1 MLGGVI
7 RPYDDADAEAAAA
20 LVAEHSPWL
29 QTAAGLRHRLAALP
43 PRAHRATWAAE
54 IDGEIVG
61 WAEAEFDWTA
71 ERADIGQVWALVSPT
86 HRRQGFGSELFDRGV
101 EHLLAHNAGELRSW
115 SFADGDAFLE
125 RRGFTRTR
133 VERLSALDPSSVD
146 TSRLDSLPAG
156 VRIVPLGELDERLPE
171 VHAVFVEALADMPA
185 DHPETNL
192 PYDEWLTET
201 IGDPDLSREG
211 SFVVL
216 VDDRP
221 AALSW
226 VNVDEARGHAEQ
238 QLTGTARAYR
248 RRGLARLAKLAVI
261 RWCAGAGVVRLATG
275 NDSTNAGMLALND
288 QLGFRPF
295 ASETQWVKRR
305 R

>member
-43 PRAHRATWAAE
+43 PRAHRATWVAE

-71 ERADIGQVWALVSPT
+71 ERTDIGQAWVLVAPS
-86 HRRQGFGSELFDRGV
+86 HRGRGYGSELFERAIQ
-101 EHLLAHNAGELRSW
+101 HLTAHDAGELRSW
-115 SFADGDAFLE
+115 SFPDGEAFLV

-146 TSRLDSLPAG
+146 TSRLESLPSG
-156 VRIVPLGELDERLPE
+156 VRIVPLGELDARLSE
-171 VHAVFVEALADMPA
+171 VHAVFAEALADMPA

-192 PYDEWLTET
+192 PYEEWLTET
-201 IGDPDLSREG
+201 IGDPDLSHEG
-211 SFVVL
+211 SVVVL

-226 VNVDEARGHAEQ
+226 VNVDGDRGYAEQ
-238 QLTGTARAYR
+238 HLTGTARAYR

-261 RWCAGAGVVRLATG
+261 RWCAEAGVVRLATG
-275 NDSTNAGMLALND
+275 NDATNTGMLAIND
-288 QLGFRPF
+288 ELGFRPF
-295 ASETQWVKRR
+295 ATETQWVKPLR
-305 R
+305 